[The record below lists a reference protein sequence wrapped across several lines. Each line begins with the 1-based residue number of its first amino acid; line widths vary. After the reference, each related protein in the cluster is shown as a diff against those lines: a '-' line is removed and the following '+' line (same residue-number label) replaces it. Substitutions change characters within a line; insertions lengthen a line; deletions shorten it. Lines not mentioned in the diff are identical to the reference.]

1 MSAVKFLRL
10 EDFLDNQ
17 RHGIAIHLEPQGILF
32 AEVWL
37 PWLHGC
43 YGDSVLCIFFNMAPN
58 FDLDI
63 PPNLTVECCNLCI
76 LLVSS
81 LFIIMFVLSDY
92 IFKPN
97 TVTKTQTPKTE
108 ANISKA

>member
-37 PWLHGC
+37 PWLHAC
-43 YGDSVLCIFFNMAPN
+43 YGDSVLI
-58 FDLDI
+58 
-63 PPNLTVECCNLCI
+63 
-76 LLVSS
+76 
-81 LFIIMFVLSDY
+81 
-92 IFKPN
+92 
-97 TVTKTQTPKTE
+97 
-108 ANISKA
+108 